1 MLFRYCFLNFVII
14 KCNHKVAS
22 ITKIKNKIYSN
33 YRNTKTKQRCRQ
45 KMNKNAGLSAQ
56 MGINRPYKLIA
67 AMGLILAF
75 IFVLFGGCACSAEST
90 IGVAVDSNPLID
102 LSDNDIRAAM
112 HTVTVN
118 STYGGGYR
126 LSLTMNENSS
136 SNELRL
142 NGASSSFRAIGGTMT
157 NPQTLTPGT
166 WGFAV
171 AGLGGF
177 NQGYIEQSTAESLW
191 AAVPMSGDND
201 DNIIM
206 QSGSASAVA
215 GDSLQVWFGARLA
228 DNMLGGDY
236 TGNVTYTVVG
246 EEIEPPVLDAV
257 NPNEYNLGDAN
268 ISARVT
274 LTGSNLAAVTQVCV
288 DFNGNGGCD
297 SGELAAQ
304 VGDATFNQLVYN
316 FPNQVSITPGTY
328 SVCVVN
334 SGGQSCLDG
343 AFTYTKE
350 PAIYSMSPNSFNL
363 DGDRPISMVG
373 GDSHYVILTES
384 GGLFAYG
391 DNSMGQLGLGYVSNQ
406 QVSTPTSITNFFP
419 DDDRVVK
426 ISALGWHTLALTEK
440 GRVYS
445 WGENDRGQVGNGTS
459 GSPVS
464 TPTDI
469 TDYLKLPGGVKPIE
483 IYAGY
488 KSSFVITDD
497 GSTYVWGANDTCQ
510 LGLGYCGDSVDTPTR
525 IDFPF
530 DGKMITLAV
539 DSHTLALTDTGH
551 LYAWGHNNQGQ
562 AVAEDWNVSGVV
574 TGGNQAA
581 PVEITNYILDEDRE
595 NDGGVKIVS
604 IGAASEGSIV
614 MLSDDSQVVWGQN
627 VGNFGNGEPT
637 RYDPDDVVTSS
648 PPEWIKW
655 FPDDEDV
662 VQWEAGYY
670 ATIALTN
677 EGKVYVW
684 GRNSHGELGL
694 TDRWGRIDTGD
705 HPLPT
710 QLTTVGNNVES
721 VYATGNSLF
730 TIDKTGASYSW
741 GGGGAPLDV
750 SGDINYT
757 RVTILGVNLDNAGEV
772 FVDFNNNGQPDS
784 GETCNDFTK
793 ESSTRLTCSIPVD
806 MENTVPGTYKFYV
819 GIQTNGSSWWNPQYD
834 YITLPENQGFTYYR
848 GSTQGG

>member
-1 MLFRYCFLNFVII
+1 
-14 KCNHKVAS
+14 
-22 ITKIKNKIYSN
+22 
-33 YRNTKTKQRCRQ
+33 
-45 KMNKNAGLSAQ
+45 MNKNAGRFAQ
-56 MGINRPYKLIA
+56 IGINRLYGLIA
-67 AMGLILAF
+67 AAGLVLAF
-75 IFVLFGGCACSAEST
+75 VSVLLGGRVCSAEST

-102 LSDNDIRAAM
+102 LSDSDIRAAM

-126 LSLTMNENSS
+126 LSLTMNESSS

-142 NGASSSFRAIGGTMT
+142 NGDSSSFRAIGGTMA

-191 AAVPMSGDND
+191 AAVPMSGDNN

-206 QSGSASAVA
+206 QSGSAAA

-246 EEIEPPVLDAV
+246 EEIEPPVLDV
-257 NPNEYNLGDAN
+257 VSPDKYNLGDAN
-268 ISARVT
+268 IPAKVT

-288 DFNGNGGCD
+288 DFNGNKGCD
-297 SGELAAQ
+297 SGELATQA
-304 VGDATFNQLVYN
+304 GDATFDQLVYN
-316 FPNQVSITPGTY
+316 FPNQVNITPGTY
-328 SVCVVN
+328 RVCVVN
-334 SGGQSCLDG
+334 SGGQNCLDD

-363 DGDRPISMVG
+363 DGDRPVSMVG
-373 GDSHYVILTES
+373 GDSHYAILTES
-384 GGLFAYG
+384 GGLFTYG
-391 DNSMGQLGLGYVSNQ
+391 DNSKGQLGLGYVGGK
-406 QVSTPTSITNFFP
+406 VSTPTSITNFFP

-445 WGENDRGQVGNGTS
+445 WGENDSGQVGNGAS
-459 GSPVS
+459 GSSVS

-469 TDYLKLPGGVKPIE
+469 TDHFKLPGGVKPIE

-551 LYAWGHNNQGQ
+551 LYAWGKNSNGQ
-562 AVAEDWNVSGVV
+562 AVPEEWGGTINVSVE
-574 TGGNQAA
+574 T
-581 PVEITNYILDEDRE
+581 PVELTGYVEELA
-595 NDGGVKIVS
+595 GGSGTIIDS
-604 IGAASEGSIV
+604 IGASSEGSLV
-614 MLSDDSQVVWGQN
+614 LVHDPNGDTKEVVWGQDTGN
-627 VGNFGNGEPT
+627 LGVGYNSTGNSQRVSPT
-637 RYDPDDVVTSS
+637 LTD
-648 PPEWIKW
+648 W
-655 FPDDEDV
+655 FQDSQYGDEDV
-662 VQWEAGYY
+662 EQWAAGYY
-670 ATIALTN
+670 STIALTN
-677 EGKVYVW
+677 KGKVYVW
-684 GRNSHGELGL
+684 GRNQGGELGL
-694 TDRWGRIDTGD
+694 NDSTTEEKCEGWWPGQTCEEVTVWPMHGKPVELNLGD
-705 HPLPT
+705 
-710 QLTTVGNNVES
+710 VKGKIES

-730 TIDKTGASYSW
+730 TVTDGGNSFSW
-741 GGGGAPLDV
+741 GTQDGATPNDV
-750 SGDINYT
+750 SGNIHYAQI
-757 RVTILGVNLDNAGEV
+757 TIFGVNLDNAESA
-772 FVDFNNNGQPDS
+772 FIDLDRDEQPDAN
-784 GETCNDFTK
+784 ETC
-793 ESSTRLTCSIPVD
+793 SSFQLDSATRITCSVPVD
-806 MENTVPGTYKFYV
+806 TANINSGTYKVYV
-819 GIQTNGSSWWNPQYD
+819 VMQAQDKPL
-834 YITLPENQGFTYYR
+834 TLPDGKGFTYYR
-848 GSTQGG
+848 ETHQ